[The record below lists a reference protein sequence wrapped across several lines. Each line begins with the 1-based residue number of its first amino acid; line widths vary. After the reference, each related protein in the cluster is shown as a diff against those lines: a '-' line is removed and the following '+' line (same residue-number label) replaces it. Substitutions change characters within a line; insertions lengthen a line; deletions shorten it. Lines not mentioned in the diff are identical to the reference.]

1 MTYLLENKLKGT
13 KMYRLIEM
21 LRYKRPEGSVT
32 QREFCKRF
40 LEPVFGAP
48 DPHGNYIMIIGDNPR
63 VAFMSHH
70 DTVHSQAGMQTP
82 YICDDFVYI
91 DQDCLGAD
99 CTTGIYIMLSMIELG
114 IEGVYVV
121 HAAEEVG
128 CVGSSAIVADNPLWL
143 SHIDIAIS
151 FDRFGTT
158 SIITHQMGE
167 RTCSDAFARSF
178 SNELGMWHVP
188 DTKGSFTDSN
198 EYRGVISECTNL
210 SVGYYHQHSAK
221 ESQDLQ
227 YLDSLVEAMAQ
238 VDWSKLVVDR
248 EPRIEYDDSWFMRGH
263 SSYSKGEE
271 SDEDDMY
278 DFVYNNPQFVEDYLE
293 SFGISVD
300 DMMEELYNQQYKF
313 GVN

>member
-13 KMYRLIEM
+13 KMYSLIEM

-48 DPHGNYIMIIGDNPR
+48 DPHGNYIKIIGDKPR

-82 YICDDFVYI
+82 YICEDFVYI

-128 CVGSSAIVADNPLWL
+128 CVGSSAIVRDDPLWL
-143 SHIDIAIS
+143 SHVDIAIS

-158 SIITHQMGE
+158 SIITHQMSE

-178 SNELGMWHVP
+178 ADELGMWHVP

-198 EYRGVISECTNL
+198 EYRGVIAECTNL
-210 SVGYYHQHSAK
+210 SVGYYHQHSKK

-227 YLDSLVEAMAQ
+227 YLDSLLEALAQ

-248 EPRIEYDDSWFMRGH
+248 EPQIEYDDSWFMRGYS
-263 SSYSKGEE
+263 SSYKGEE

-278 DFVYNNPQFVEDYLE
+278 DFVHNNPQFVADYLE

-300 DMMEELYNQQYKF
+300 DMVEELYNQQYKF